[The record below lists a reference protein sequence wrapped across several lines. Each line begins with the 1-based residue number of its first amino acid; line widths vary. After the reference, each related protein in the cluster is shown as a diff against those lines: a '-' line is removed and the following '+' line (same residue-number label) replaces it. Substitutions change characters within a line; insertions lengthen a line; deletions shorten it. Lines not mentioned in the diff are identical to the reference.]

1 MVKSVESVVVL
12 VVTLC
17 SLERSPSF
25 TGMYHHHPKDQRVS
39 QRRSQ
44 VTLLVLFAPTSA
56 DISRILMK
64 QTDLLSS
71 KMTLLVKLY
80 VSVCRSDSGIT
91 VEVTVR

>member
-12 VVTLC
+12 VVTHF

-25 TGMYHHHPKDQRVS
+25 TGMYHHHPQGQRVS

-44 VTLLVLFAPTSA
+44 VTLLVLLAPTTA

-64 QTDLLSS
+64 HT
-71 KMTLLVKLY
+71 
-80 VSVCRSDSGIT
+80 
-91 VEVTVR
+91 